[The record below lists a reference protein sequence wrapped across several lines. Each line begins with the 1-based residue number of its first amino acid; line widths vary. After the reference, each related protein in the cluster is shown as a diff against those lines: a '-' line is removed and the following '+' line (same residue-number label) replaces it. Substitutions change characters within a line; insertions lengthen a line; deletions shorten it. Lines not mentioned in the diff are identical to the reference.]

1 MMLADR
7 QGESSRRVPDG
18 KACMKLLLVGNY
30 LPDRQDSMQ
39 LYASMLASGM
49 RQRGHDVRLLHPPA
63 VLGPY
68 VAAQSPLSKWLGYA
82 DKFLLFRRELRR
94 AAVGA
99 DLVHL
104 CDHSNAMYVPALARI
119 PHLVTC
125 HDILAIRSARGHFPE
140 NPIGP
145 AGRIFQALIARGLQ
159 RAATILCV
167 SAKTRDDL
175 HQYLHVP
182 EDRLHVVPNGLHWPY
197 QPLDRAARCP
207 LLQQLGLA
215 PHEPYFLHIGAN
227 HWYKNRAAAIAI
239 FAELRKLASYAS
251 ARLVMAGRPM
261 TPELEAAA
269 EQCGVRG
276 AILAVPGPTNQQL
289 QALYSGALAMLFPSR
304 EEGFGWPIVEAQ
316 ACGCPVA
323 IANRRPMND
332 VAGGAAIFI
341 DPDDPWSAGR
351 GIADA
356 LEDAARLRAAG
367 QQNATRYNADRMLD
381 QCETLYREITAE
393 AGLAVG
399 V

>member
-1 MMLADR
+1 MMRCDR
-7 QGESSRRVPDG
+7 ASDSLHGVPDG
-18 KACMKLLLVGNY
+18 NPYMKLLLVGNY

-82 DKFLLFRRELRR
+82 DKFLLFRRELRH
-94 AAVGA
+94 AAAGA

-125 HDILAIRSARGHFPE
+125 HDVLAIRSARGHFPE
-140 NPIGP
+140 NPVGP
-145 AGRIFQALIARGLQ
+145 TGRLFQAMIARGLQ
-159 RAATILCV
+159 RASTILCV

-175 HQYLHVP
+175 HQYLDVP
-182 EDRLHVVPNGLHWPY
+182 EDRLHVVTNGLHWPY
-197 QPLDRAARCP
+197 QPLDRAARSP
-207 LLQQLGLA
+207 LLQSVGLA
-215 PHEPYFLHIGAN
+215 PDEPYFVQIGAN

-239 FAELRKLASYAS
+239 FAELRKLAPYAS
-251 ARLVMAGRPM
+251 ARLVMAGGPM
-261 TPELEAAA
+261 TPELEAVA
-269 EQCGVRG
+269 QQVGVRA
-276 AILAVPGPTNQQL
+276 AIVALPGPTNQQL

-323 IANRRPMND
+323 INDRRPMNE
-332 VAGGAAIFI
+332 VAGGAAILI
-341 DPDDPWSAGR
+341 NPDDPRSAGQ

-356 LEDAARLRAAG
+356 LEDAALLRAAG
-367 QQNATRYNADRMLD
+367 QQNAARYSADRMLE
-381 QCETLYREITAE
+381 QCETLYRGITAR
-393 AGLAVG
+393 ADVAVR